1 VIADPLEAAALRSDE
16 RVDDLSREVYC
27 ILGVPIDAVDM
38 PAVVHK
44 IERAATKSAPFLI
57 STPNLH
63 FLVNSQKDRE
73 FRDSLLQSDL
83 CPTDGM
89 PLLWI
94 AKLMGIPIKR
104 RIAGSDIFE
113 ALKRRNASRSP
124 LRIFLF
130 GSTDEVAAAASERLN
145 ETPSGLNCVGW
156 SCPGFGT
163 VEQLSHN
170 QFIDEINSAQADFL
184 VAALG
189 AKKGQLWL
197 QENHDRLRTP
207 VRAHLGA
214 TINFQAGTVKRA
226 PYGIQRL
233 GLEWLWRI
241 KEEPH
246 LWRRY
251 WHDGRVLLQLLLTRV
266 LPLAIQTRWQ
276 RLRYEGS
283 RDLIVKESHGHEVV
297 TLRLY
302 GTATAAHAGLAAS
315 HFRNAAESKKAI
327 IVDLSETH
335 AVDARFLGLLL
346 MLHKQLKARA
356 ADLKIVGVR
365 ARIERAFRLNGAA
378 FLLSS
383 DKAA

>member
-1 VIADPLEAAALRSDE
+1 M
-16 RVDDLSREVYC
+16 
-27 ILGVPIDAVDM
+27 PI
-38 PAVVHK
+38 
-44 IERAATKSAPFLI
+44 
-57 STPNLH
+57 
-63 FLVNSQKDRE
+63 
-73 FRDSLLQSDL
+73 
-83 CPTDGM
+83 
-89 PLLWI
+89 LWI
-94 AKLMGIPIKR
+94 AKLMGIPIRR

-113 ALKRRNASRSP
+113 ALKRRGTSRPP

-130 GSTDEVAAAASERLN
+130 GSTKEVAAAASKRLN
-145 ETPSGLNCVGW
+145 ETPTGLNCVGW
-156 SCPGFGT
+156 TCPGFGT
-163 VEQLSHN
+163 VDQLSHN

-197 QENHDRLRTP
+197 QENRDRLRTP

-226 PYGIQRL
+226 PYAVQRL

-251 WHDGRVLLQLLLTRV
+251 WHDGCLLLQLLLTRV

-283 RDLIVKESHGHEVV
+283 RDLIVKESHSQEVV

-302 GTATAAHAGLAAS
+302 GAATAAHAGLAAS
-315 HFRNAAESKKAI
+315 YFRNAAKTTKAI

-335 AVDARFLGLLL
+335 TVDARFLGLLL
-346 MLHKQLKARA
+346 MLNKQLKATA
-356 ADLKIVGVR
+356 AHLKIVGVR
-365 ARIERAFRLNGAA
+365 SHVERAFRLNGAG

-383 DKAA
+383 